1 MSRVVEIRTYRL
13 HPGMRGTLQNLMEE
27 RCLPL
32 LNAWGMDVVHA
43 GPCATDPEGYVL
55 MRAYDDGD
63 HLRRS
68 QDAFYGS
75 EDWRE
80 GPREAVLACIDQ
92 YLSVVLEM
100 DEPVIEALRS
110 IPKT

>member
-13 HPGMRGTLQNLMEE
+13 QPGARPALHQLMQE

-32 LNAWGMDVVHA
+32 LRAWGMDVIHA
-43 GPCATDPEGYVL
+43 GPCASDSEGYVL
-55 MRAYDDGD
+55 LRAYDDSE
-63 HLRRS
+63 HLRHS

-75 EDWRE
+75 DDWRQ
-80 GPREAVLACIDQ
+80 GPREPVLACIDE

-100 DEPVIEALRS
+100 EESTIEGLRS
-110 IPKT
+110 IPKA